1 MASTAGQDMNLNSG
15 RKKRRMFPV
24 VDARFQWK
32 YTMMITAIGA
42 GVATIMGLFLYQA
55 HQENTKLLELSEL
68 VGLREQVS
76 RGDRIFLLYLIIF
89 VLVMATALM
98 LGGLVVTHRISGPL
112 YLVAR
117 YLGDM
122 ADGLHPDLRPLRKR
136 DELQAFFS
144 AFEDATTFLRKRDEE
159 LLNYVEECLAAVKS
173 AQDGNADH
181 LKSALEL
188 LEKKR
193 NTFHQSLSV
202 RDLENND

>member
-1 MASTAGQDMNLNSG
+1 MASTAGQDMSVNAG

-32 YTMMITAIGA
+32 YTLMITVIGA
-42 GVATIMGLFLYQA
+42 GVAIFMGLFLYQA
-55 HQENTKLLELSEL
+55 HQENTEILKLFEDA
-68 VGLREQVS
+68 GIREQVN
-76 RGDRIFLLYLIIF
+76 RGDQIFLLYLVIF

-98 LGGLVVTHRISGPL
+98 LGGLIVTHRISGPL

-136 DELQAFFS
+136 DELQGFFS
-144 AFEDATTFLRKRDEE
+144 AFEDATTFLRKRDQE
-159 LLNYVEECLAAVKS
+159 LLAYVEECLAAVKS
-173 AQDGNADH
+173 AQDGNADQ
-181 LKSALEL
+181 LKGALEL

-193 NTFHQSLSV
+193 DTFHQSLSV
-202 RDLENND
+202 SDLQDEN

>member
-32 YTMMITAIGA
+32 YTLMITAIGA
-42 GVATIMGLFLYQA
+42 GVAMFMGLFLYQA
-55 HQENTKLLELSEL
+55 HQENTKLLELSQI

-193 NTFHQSLSV
+193 NTFHHIY
-202 RDLENND
+202 